1 MQTSVDG
8 DQTRGSQGFNLAT
21 IHETVAAAVGDRDC
35 IVTCRSDGSTDRRT
49 YAQVTERTRRLAD
62 ALRARGLGSVVAREQ
77 LESHRSG
84 QDHVA
89 LYMHN
94 SAEYLESML
103 GAYKARTVPFN
114 VNYRYV
120 ADELEYLLADSGARA
135 VVFHSAFAPTLAAVR
150 DRLDR
155 LDVLIQVPDGSG
167 HDLLPGAEW
176 YDDVLAAAT
185 SELADDVVA
194 SWSPDDLYILYTGGT
209 TGMPKGVMWRQD
221 DIFVAA

>member
-8 DQTRGSQGFNLAT
+8 DRTRSDQGFNLAT

-35 IVTCRSDGSTDRRT
+35 IVTCRPDGSAERRS

-120 ADELEYLLADSGARA
+120 ADELEYLLAD
-135 VVFHSAFAPTLAAVR
+135 
-150 DRLDR
+150 
-155 LDVLIQVPDGSG
+155 
-167 HDLLPGAEW
+167 
-176 YDDVLAAAT
+176 
-185 SELADDVVA
+185 
-194 SWSPDDLYILYTGGT
+194 
-209 TGMPKGVMWRQD
+209 
-221 DIFVAA
+221 